1 MKNLFVRVLA
11 VVALA
16 IAATVQTMAQQS
28 FSYQAVIRDGNGTLV
43 NSGKVGLKFTL
54 LNGGK
59 DYYVETQTA
68 EPNKYGNISVMIG
81 AGTKVSGDFAKVPW
95 NTLDVTL
102 KVEVDVKGG
111 TDYKPLGETKLNS
124 VPYAMYAPAVGKAV
138 GVGSAAKSAETLFEV
153 DDRNGRPVFAV
164 TNDGIVVY
172 VDDQDDSK
180 VRRSGFLIVGRDA
193 TKGEPAKE
201 YFSVTTD
208 GTQIYVDDEGSDKVR
223 RSGFLITGR
232 DATKDGQA
240 DYMKVD
246 GTGTTVYVDGQDDSK
261 VRRSGFLITGRD
273 ATKGVDAN
281 LFAADAGGTT
291 VYVDDAEGDKV
302 RRSGFLITGRD
313 ATKVTERF
321 VDVTADATNLRT
333 ETFTVANTVP
343 GDDAAAVPAPVL
355 VVSRQ
360 QVEIKTDV
368 AMEGDVLPAAY
379 GTFEKEYN
387 FELQLACS
395 SECSI
400 PFDTILTR
408 AGFVLPEERVHYGE
422 NDSIMYIFE
431 GGLVVA
437 SDRGELNFD
446 KNFQRTSNLNDVAF
460 CIREYEDGGSTLE
473 FNSLTD
479 DLVLHDF
486 PVQFVLAYN
495 ELDANYNRI
504 FHTVLVTVKLTV
516 DKMIYSYTTSKG
528 SARYEYVSFDQN
540 NNANNYYLDYSF
552 NEYGW
557 DNFLGLDDSQV
568 INGRGNYN
576 VIWHYNNMIDDY
588 DYQSIENKRSLW
600 YWGSQNWQL
609 ETVNAYQ
616 FPIMSLS
623 GVNHMCNCY
632 YTNYYGSIS
641 GVINYD
647 DNLLLKAD
655 DEQEF
660 FTIANK
666 DYLVEKFVYKE
677 DSADSKYRVFTFYVY
692 NGIVLKIDKTYVSGK
707 TVNILKCIEFT
718 EGVTEPSF
726 HRWLK
731 NSGLTN
737 YDGIVS
743 DSEGFL
749 GENYDETHKYVD
761 LNLPSGNLWAS
772 YNVGAPSSYDWGD
785 YLAWGELNEKESYS
799 SDADNYSVQNLIS
812 SYTSEADYANIND
825 AAWKWGENL
834 KTMTSDWCMPSSAD
848 WQELIDNC
856 FWVWIKGEQGVRVF
870 QAKNYTDR
878 GKTDII
884 DKKSD
889 LSGLYYYYDADRY
902 NYVFSPHIFL
912 PLSGSYDGTT
922 LNNEMKGL
930 YWASDKPS
938 DQSNAYSLE
947 ISSPSNKQVKE
958 NKRYQGLQVRAVAHK
973 NTKYWVKAG
982 GSNNGNGS
990 EQQPFNS
997 IVKAIRMI
1005 PQSNGDEKMTYTIM
1019 IDGQLE
1025 EPTTINFE
1033 NVKQITLC
1041 GASGL
1046 DNNGE
1051 PKDAIVG
1058 NDGTRPLTVNSG
1070 NIRIKNLKLTGG
1082 KSTEGGGIYVKDGA
1096 TVTLDD
1102 GAVVSNNHGDKSE
1115 LGQSGKYGGLGGG
1128 VFVDGGKLYMRGT
1141 ARICNNTAGLASEEQ
1156 DASYCGYGAGVFVNM
1171 GQFIM
1176 EGGTISGNEGI
1187 GASFNGFYQYTGYK
1201 VYYLD
1206 FSSGAG
1212 VYLNTAY
1219 GGRFVMSGGT
1229 ISGNT
1234 IDIDANTST
1243 IFINTIQGNNPND
1256 EVHIE
1261 GGGNGVWFEAGCLC
1275 RGSWSDFSMSGGAYI
1290 DDIYMYCGH
1299 EAEPSNGCASGINI
1313 TDELTT
1319 NKVMNISCSDEGNG
1333 VGDGA
1338 YLLMPGYNP
1347 DILDD
1352 GIIRRAVDKFKVTHE
1367 GYKIVPETVTVTD
1380 NYYFQGVVGKM
1391 VKSGSK

>member
-1 MKNLFVRVLA
+1 
-11 VVALA
+11 
-16 IAATVQTMAQQS
+16 
-28 FSYQAVIRDGNGTLV
+28 
-43 NSGKVGLKFTL
+43 
-54 LNGGK
+54 
-59 DYYVETQTA
+59 
-68 EPNKYGNISVMIG
+68 
-81 AGTKVSGDFAKVPW
+81 
-95 NTLDVTL
+95 
-102 KVEVDVKGG
+102 
-111 TDYKPLGETKLNS
+111 
-124 VPYAMYAPAVGKAV
+124 
-138 GVGSAAKSAETLFEV
+138 
-153 DDRNGRPVFAV
+153 
-164 TNDGIVVY
+164 
-172 VDDQDDSK
+172 
-180 VRRSGFLIVGRDA
+180 
-193 TKGEPAKE
+193 
-201 YFSVTTD
+201 
-208 GTQIYVDDEGSDKVR
+208 
-223 RSGFLITGR
+223 
-232 DATKDGQA
+232 KDGQA

-261 VRRSGFLITGRD
+261 IRRSGFLITGRD

-313 ATKVTERF
+313 ATKSTERF

-360 QVEIKTDV
+360 QVEMKTDV
-368 AMEGDVLPAAY
+368 AITGDVEKKLDIVPDKSFQFNLDFVAHSSGWKQLNAY
-379 GTFEKEYN
+379 DLLKK
-387 FELQLACS
+387 
-395 SECSI
+395 
-400 PFDTILTR
+400 
-408 AGFVLPEERVHYGE
+408 AGVVLDENDDKNYEFCLLYYYGE
-422 NDSIMYIFE
+422 GSFVNANDQLFFNSSGAIEKNENYIINVFNE
-431 GGLVVA
+431 GSMIGIECQEPDIHKF
-437 SDRGELNFD
+437 S
-446 KNFQRTSNLNDVAF
+446 FQF
-460 CIREYEDGGSTLE
+460 GIQYEDIWAPADKPDKGI
-473 FNSLTD
+473 
-479 DLVLHDF
+479 VLF
-486 PVQFVLAYN
+486 
-495 ELDANYNRI
+495 
-504 FHTVLVTVKLTV
+504 TVNVNI
-516 DKMIYSYTTSKG
+516 DKMIYPYTTSKG

-600 YWGSQNWQL
+600 YWRSQNWQL

-707 TVNILKCIEFT
+707 TVNILNCIEFT

-870 QAKNYTDR
+870 QAKNYTDK

-1025 EPTTINFE
+1025 EPTTVNFE

-1041 GASGL
+1041 GANGL
-1046 DNNGE
+1046 DENGE

-1070 NIRIKNLKLTGG
+1070 NIRINNLKLTGG
-1082 KSTEGGGIYVKDGA
+1082 KSTNGGGIYVKDGA

-1102 GAVVSNNHGDKSE
+1102 GAVVSDNHGKKTEKLVQDKD
-1115 LGQSGKYGGLGGG
+1115 GGSGGG
-1128 VFVDGGKLYMRGT
+1128 VFVDGKLYMRGT
-1141 ARICNNTAGLASEEQ
+1141 ARICNNTTGLASEEQ
-1156 DASYCGYGAGVFVNM
+1156 DASYCGYGAGVFVNE

-1176 EGGTISGNEGI
+1176 EGGTISDNKGL
-1187 GASFNGFYQYTGYK
+1187 GASFNGFYPYTGYK

-1212 VYLNTAY
+1212 VYLNT
-1219 GGRFVMSGGT
+1219 GGRFVMNGGT

-1243 IFINTIQGNNPND
+1243 IFINTIQGNDPND

-1261 GGGNGVWFEAGCLC
+1261 GGGNGVWFEAGMLC
-1275 RGSWSDFSMSGGAYI
+1275 YGGYSNFYMSGGAYV

-1299 EAEPSNGCASGINI
+1299 EAEPGNGCASGINI

-1367 GYKIVPETVTVTD
+1367 GYKIVPETVTD

-1391 VKSGSK
+1391 VESGSK